1 MLTKEREGRGILIA
15 LDGSYRIG
23 FFHHNN
29 QEKIEFCITLIN
41 IFIMKENL
49 IIIYNKVMGYVIRIM
64 EIIFLV
70 YFIRLI

>member
-29 QEKIEFCITLIN
+29 QEKNGILHYVDKYFYYEGEFN
-41 IFIMKENL
+41 NNL
-49 IIIYNKVMGYVIRIM
+49 QQGYGVC
-64 EIIFLV
+64 
-70 YFIRLI
+70 Y